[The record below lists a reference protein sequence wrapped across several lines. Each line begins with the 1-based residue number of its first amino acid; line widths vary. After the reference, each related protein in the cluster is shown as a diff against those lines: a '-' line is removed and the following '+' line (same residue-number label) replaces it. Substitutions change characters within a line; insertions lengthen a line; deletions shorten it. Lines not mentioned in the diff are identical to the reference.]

1 MVLQLSGGVEALT
14 ARHTDAVHG
23 EEPVIVRLA
32 KAAAHAYDDPATA
45 VNWAA
50 TIENESLRG
59 RMTQHLLGEAWR
71 RLPDDWSCA
80 GAWFCLRM
88 VV

>member
-1 MVLQLSGGVEALT
+1 MTG
-14 ARHTDAVHG
+14 
-23 EEPVIVRLA
+23 LA

-59 RMTQHLLGEAWR
+59 RMTQHTLGVWMRQDAVSAQAWAR
-71 RLPDDWSCA
+71 ANGVDLPGA
-80 GAWFCLRM
+80 GSNGK
-88 VV
+88 